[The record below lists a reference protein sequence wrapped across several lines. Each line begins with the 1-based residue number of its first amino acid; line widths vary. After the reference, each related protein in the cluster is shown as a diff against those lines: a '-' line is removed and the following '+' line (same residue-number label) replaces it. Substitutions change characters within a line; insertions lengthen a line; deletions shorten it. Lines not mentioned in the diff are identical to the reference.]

1 MSRNGV
7 ALPLRGA
14 RFASLPLRQVAVS
27 QLLSRD
33 IPGPE
38 SFAEEFRLK
47 ARRLLLVIDG
57 IQMRQFHDIFRRLR
71 APITTR

>member
-1 MSRNGV
+1 M
-7 ALPLRGA
+7 ALLCLGAAHFPLWR
-14 RFASLPLRQVAVS
+14 VAVLG
-27 QLLSRD
+27 LLPRD

-57 IQMRQFHDIFRRLR
+57 IQMRQFHDVFRRLR